1 MTFFERAVRYA
12 QRVIAGEIVAC
23 KLTRLACERFLKDLD
38 RTGWQWRFDEAL
50 ATRACTFIEHLPHI
64 KGQWARQRLKI
75 TLEDW
80 QVFIVC
86 NLFGWVDKDTGLRR
100 FLTCYLEVARKNA

>member
-1 MTFFERAVRYA
+1 MPYHERAVRYA

-23 KLTRLACERFLKDLD
+23 KLTRLACERFLKDLA
-38 RTGWQWRFDEAL
+38 RTDWQWRFDHDQA
-50 ATRACTFIEHLPHI
+50 ARACTFMEHLPHI

-80 QVFIVC
+80 HRRPMGEKMLGCIGNV
-86 NLFGWVDKDTGLRR
+86 LR
-100 FLTCYLEVARKNA
+100 TQM